1 MICNLIKILYESHIG
16 EEKFRYILFI
26 LLTRF
31 IIIINDFNIA
41 KEIYKMKRIYIQ
53 IPRRVCLA
61 Q

>member
-1 MICNLIKILYESHIG
+1 MICNLIKI
-16 EEKFRYILFI
+16 I

-31 IIIINDFNIA
+31 IIINDFNIA